1 MCQYPFSARGSAP
14 DPAGGADDASPDPL
28 VGWRGVPL
36 PIPFLPW
43 HFRRPDLFSM
53 PTAPRFLSPTN
64 KKSSRYTY
72 VVREEGARMIFLQ
85 GGDIWSY
92 STGRPLSFCH
102 NFVSYDRFLNSF
114 ILLLHGFVVSS

>member
-1 MCQYPFSARGSAP
+1 MCQYPFSARGFAP

-43 HFRRPDLFSM
+43 HFRRPDLFSV

-64 KKSSRYTY
+64 KKVLDTPMLLGRRGPEWFSCRGETFE
-72 VVREEGARMIFLQ
+72 VTPL
-85 GGDIWSY
+85 GG
-92 STGRPLSFCH
+92 L
-102 NFVSYDRFLNSF
+102 
-114 ILLLHGFVVSS
+114 